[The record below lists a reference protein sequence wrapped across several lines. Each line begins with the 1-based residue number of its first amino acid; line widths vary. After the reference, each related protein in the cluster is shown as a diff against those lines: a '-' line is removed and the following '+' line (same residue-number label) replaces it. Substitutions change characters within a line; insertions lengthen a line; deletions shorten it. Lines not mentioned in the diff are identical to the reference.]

1 MKRKCFMELIL
12 VGCCLGSFVDTW
24 REMGFIQYILGHVA
38 SPTVREKS
46 CAPKHLQGY
55 SQNFA
60 AERDRFLMS
69 LQVDSQRKL
78 PQKRTLAWNINI
90 RCVGRLCCANICIN

>member
-24 REMGFIQYILGHVA
+24 REMHLERWVLFNIFWATSHRQLFVK
-38 SPTVREKS
+38 SPR
-46 CAPKHLQGY
+46 APKHLQGY

-69 LQVDSQRKL
+69 LQVDSQSKL
-78 PQKRTLAWNINI
+78 P
-90 RCVGRLCCANICIN
+90 